1 MYVRSFVKY
10 VGLLTADHFIRLATG
25 GVALRHRWI
34 YMRLSGNLQKDY
46 NRCVSKFGLDSI
58 GMGIHIN
65 SDLGT
70 IKTVF
75 CNHVND
81 GYASQLF

>member
-1 MYVRSFVKY
+1 MYVRRFVKY
-10 VGLLTADHFIRLATG
+10 VRLLTVDHFVRLATG
-25 GVALRHRWI
+25 GIALRHRRI
-34 YMRLSGNLQKDY
+34 DVRLSGNLQKDY
-46 NRCVSKFGLDSI
+46 NRCVSTLRLGSI
-58 GMGIHIN
+58 GMRIHIN

-75 CNHVND
+75 RNHVED